1 MNVLFLFYQLK
12 KIKNMKKEHFKI
24 IMNTKYE
31 NELKV
36 QIKKNPKDVYIIQVI
51 DKEKEDG
58 EGHISFDEELGEF
71 FKPVN

>member
-1 MNVLFLFYQLK
+1 
-12 KIKNMKKEHFKI
+12 MKKEDFKI

-36 QIKKNPKDVYIIQVI
+36 QISKNSKNVYFIQVI

-58 EGHISFDEELGEF
+58 EGHISFDEELGQY

>member
-1 MNVLFLFYQLK
+1 
-12 KIKNMKKEHFKI
+12 MKKEQFKV

-36 QIKKNPKDVYIIQVI
+36 QIMKDSKDVYVIQVI